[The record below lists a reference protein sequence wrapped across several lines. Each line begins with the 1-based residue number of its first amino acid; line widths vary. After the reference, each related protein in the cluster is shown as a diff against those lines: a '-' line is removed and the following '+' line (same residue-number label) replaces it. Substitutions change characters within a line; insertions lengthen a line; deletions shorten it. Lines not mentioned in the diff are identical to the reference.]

1 MSLLW
6 SRYGMAHKRG
16 VGANSLGQGIN
27 HKSYNTQYNVM
38 TIGTFSGRE
47 DCFSIVLIPLAQ
59 MQKQ

>member
-1 MSLLW
+1 
-6 SRYGMAHKRG
+6 MAHKRG

-38 TIGTFSGRE
+38 TIGTLSGRK